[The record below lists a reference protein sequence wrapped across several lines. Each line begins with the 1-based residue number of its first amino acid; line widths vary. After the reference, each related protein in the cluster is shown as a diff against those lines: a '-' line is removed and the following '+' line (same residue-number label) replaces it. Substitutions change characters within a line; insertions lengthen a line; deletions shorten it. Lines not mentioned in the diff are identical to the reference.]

1 LKDDRNPLG
10 YKAVSAGEQ
19 TSAANAIEQD
29 PRLAEFVAA
38 FRESK
43 HYLLNSIAIWMA
55 QAELGTR
62 NPDFHEKLVQSIL
75 ERSEKLVALTRE
87 TEAKLKAFAPYAVD
101 VSPSRHQPI

>member
-1 LKDDRNPLG
+1 M
-10 YKAVSAGEQ
+10 V
-19 TSAANAIEQD
+19 
-29 PRLAEFVAA
+29 A

-62 NPDFHEKLVQSIL
+62 NPDFYEKLVQSIL

-87 TEAKLKAFAPYAVD
+87 TEAKLKAFAPYVSD
-101 VSPSRHQPI
+101 RSPSGHQI